1 MTSMHRARW
10 VRPVL
15 AAGFAVAAL
24 TATTSGVSYAAPT
37 PVSAA
42 QAAAASQASY
52 EQKLA
57 VAIKFGRGDDF
68 ALIERADRDFV
79 IEIWKHVKDNSDYL
93 EVRSAAEEAFGT
105 VSDETNP
112 DATDLACYEFIATGV
127 FAAFD
132 RDVERERR
140 EAEAKRLSDQARAA
154 AAASI
159 DIVAG
164 ADLLGGSDADFIRL
178 IWERV
183 ADDPKWLEVKEAAA
197 AARNGTPEQQ
207 AQFIAS
213 GMAEA
218 AKLAV
223 DRRIAEDETRTEAEK
238 AAALARA
245 AKQLAA
251 NRIGLP
257 VTEQLLSLPDRDF
270 VTEVWNFAV
279 PGSEVEAAAISAAR
293 SNDPAV
299 WKAFIDAGIH
309 QAKNRDIE
317 KALAAAEAADRV
329 AANEVLS
336 RAEKAANRNLA
347 LAARY
352 ALAANAQAVA
362 DFLRVGQYE
371 VRPDLPQRLQ
381 AGHTGLCMGVP
392 SGSLETN
399 TQLIQWPCSAA
410 KDQGWTFLPKA
421 NGAYV
426 LRNLNSNQCL
436 AVAAA
441 SKDDKARVI
450 QWTCNNG
457 NEQLWTPQQ
466 DTSGLTRFK
475 NVNSGKCLSVL
486 DASTANGGKI
496 TQLACST
503 SVPSTGW
510 NVRARGLIHL
520 EAVSFTGDAYQDAI
534 AAEVGSGRLYLYP
547 GTRSHQAFGARV
559 QIGTGWNGM
568 DKLATGRIDS
578 DGYDDVAAVE
588 KSTGKLWL
596 YPGTADGKLGTRVQI
611 GNSGWTNMQNLAY
624 GRFNADAYDDLTA
637 VDSRDGKLYLYPGTA
652 TGIPGSRVV
661 LNSGNWNGNSEHAV
675 GRFNRDDFDD
685 IVSVEA
691 STGKLWLYP
700 GAANGT
706 LGARVQIGSGGWN
719 GMSELTAGR
728 FNADEYDD
736 IVATENG
743 SGKLWLYPGTAEGG
757 APGARVELGIGG

>member
-1 MTSMHRARW
+1 MLRARW
-10 VRPVL
+10 ARPVL
-15 AAGFAVAAL
+15 AAGIAVAAL
-24 TATTSGVSYAAPT
+24 TATTSGVSYAAPA
-37 PVSAA
+37 PLSAA

-79 IEIWKHVKDNSDYL
+79 IEIWKHVKDDGDYL

-112 DATDLACYEFIATGV
+112 DATDLACYEFITVGV

-164 ADLLGGSDADFIRL
+164 ADLLNGTDADFIRL

-213 GMAEA
+213 GMAAA

-245 AKQLAA
+245 AKQQAA

-299 WKAFIDAGIH
+299 WKAFIDSGIH

-352 ALAANAQAVA
+352 ALAGNAQAVA

-381 AGHTGLCMGVP
+381 AGHTGLCLGVP

-410 KDQGWTFLPKA
+410 KDQGWTFFPKT
-421 NGAYV
+421 NGNYV

-436 AVAAA
+436 AVAAG

-466 DTSGLTRFK
+466 DTTGLTRFK

-496 TQLACST
+496 TQLPCST

-510 NVRARGLIHL
+510 DVRARGLIHL
-520 EAVSFTGDAYQDAI
+520 ESASFNGDAFQDAI
-534 AAEVGSGRLYLYP
+534 AAEVGTGRLYLYP
-547 GTRSHQAFGARV
+547 GTASQQAFGARV
-559 QIGTGWNGM
+559 LIGTGGWNGM

-596 YPGTADGKLGTRVQI
+596 YPGTANGTLGTRVQI

-624 GRFNADAYDDLTA
+624 GRFNADAYEDLTA

-700 GAANGT
+700 GAANGA

-728 FNADEYDD
+728 FNADEHDD

-743 SGKLWLYPGTAEGG
+743 SGKLWLYPGTAAGG